1 MSPPSYTPD
10 HTDTWRY
17 VVILAKMLVHAL
29 HPGLVKALSVFL
41 PFLVIQL
48 DMAHSTA
55 GFIIAMEYGVH
66 MFACPLSHLLAKRFG
81 CRTVTT
87 IGGFLSAVSLLAGTF
102 SQSPISLGCSFF
114 LTGILSSPLRQLSS
128 ETLHQYYG
136 EYYGQVAAVTQ
147 LGTHM
152 GNFLMPYLAMF
163 CLEAYGLRGS
173 LLFLGAVAFHG
184 VAVGASLRPPRCP
197 RRPRPSDDVELDEL
211 QPLQP
216 RGGLADQT
224 RIAANSKDLQPD
236 ECTEQNQT
244 LSTTSKAIQ
253 DNIHDTLDFIKT
265 ERVFMFLMLPC
276 QVLFDTSYCAWTV
289 FLFSYGIAEGLPV
302 NTSVYLV
309 MMGSIGGV
317 TGWLVLI
324 AVLYKHPLA
333 TPHMLALDLGVS
345 SIALLAYP
353 FNSSPTYLAICSF
366 VAGFGFYNSYST
378 FYGAVSVKVKTENF
392 PKAVAC
398 SFMICGISYLI
409 SGMLTGF
416 LYDLVGSFRGV
427 FRIFGVSLATASL
440 AISINLC
447 ADSSRSRDS

>member
-1 MSPPSYTPD
+1 
-10 HTDTWRY
+10 
-17 VVILAKMLVHAL
+17 
-29 HPGLVKALSVFL
+29 
-41 PFLVIQL
+41 
-48 DMAHSTA
+48 
-55 GFIIAMEYGVH
+55 
-66 MFACPLSHLLAKRFG
+66 
-81 CRTVTT
+81 
-87 IGGFLSAVSLLAGTF
+87 
-102 SQSPISLGCSFF
+102 
-114 LTGILSSPLRQLSS
+114 
-128 ETLHQYYG
+128 
-136 EYYGQVAAVTQ
+136 
-147 LGTHM
+147 M

-184 VAVGASLRPPRCP
+184 VAVGASLRPPQCP

-211 QPLQP
+211 QRLQP

-244 LSTTSKAIQ
+244 LSTTLKAIQ

-366 VAGFGFYNSYST
+366 IAGFGFYNSYST

-440 AISINLC
+440 AISITLC